1 MSSHMYARPKQTK
14 CKGNE
19 QMQVS
24 QLPSE
29 PLSYF
34 PMTIHTLFGAYKMQK
49 SNTKSVK
56 SDVRKVWSNWC
67 RTSTPLNLT
76 GKLPQWHKLT
86 QAQMNEVSP
95 PTPQHSKD
103 RDFPCLQHGT
113 HIHTHSQAHTQ
124 RKRSPLVGTHA
135 VGRVMADLTRP
146 RQTFI
151 HPYKYT
157 VERTRAHMHTHTEHG
172 QCNQCQLSLLS
183 KAAMGLQS
191 VIVTLPRHAHCLDF
205 HSHVNACKHTKS
217 KKTLPRYFMVICLVS
232 GFAFTV
238 FLWLRALR
246 TTQFYPLWH
255 VLHIYR
261 NSNCRIYFLKFWDE

>member
-1 MSSHMYARPKQTK
+1 
-14 CKGNE
+14 
-19 QMQVS
+19 
-24 QLPSE
+24 
-29 PLSYF
+29 
-34 PMTIHTLFGAYKMQK
+34 
-49 SNTKSVK
+49 
-56 SDVRKVWSNWC
+56 
-67 RTSTPLNLT
+67 
-76 GKLPQWHKLT
+76 
-86 QAQMNEVSP
+86 MNEVSP
-95 PTPQHSKD
+95 PTPQHSED

-157 VERTRAHMHTHTEHG
+157 VERTRTHTEHG

-191 VIVTLPRHAHCLDF
+191 VIVTLLWHTHTVWIST
-205 HSHVNACKHTKS
+205 HTCKHTKS

-238 FLWLRALR
+238 FFWLRALR

-255 VLHIYR
+255 VLIFIGIQTVEFI
-261 NSNCRIYFLKFWDE
+261 S

>member
-1 MSSHMYARPKQTK
+1 
-14 CKGNE
+14 
-19 QMQVS
+19 
-24 QLPSE
+24 
-29 PLSYF
+29 
-34 PMTIHTLFGAYKMQK
+34 
-49 SNTKSVK
+49 
-56 SDVRKVWSNWC
+56 
-67 RTSTPLNLT
+67 
-76 GKLPQWHKLT
+76 
-86 QAQMNEVSP
+86 MNEVSP
-95 PTPQHSKD
+95 PTPQHSED

-124 RKRSPLVGTHA
+124 RKKVTPGWHTRSRQSHGWFDKAATNVHTSIQVHSGTHA
-135 VGRVMADLTRP
+135 
-146 RQTFI
+146 
-151 HPYKYT
+151 
-157 VERTRAHMHTHTEHG
+157 HTHTEHG

-191 VIVTLPRHAHCLDF
+191 VIVTLPWHTHCLDF

-255 VLHIYR
+255 VLIFIGIQTVEFI
-261 NSNCRIYFLKFWDE
+261 S

>member
-1 MSSHMYARPKQTK
+1 
-14 CKGNE
+14 
-19 QMQVS
+19 
-24 QLPSE
+24 
-29 PLSYF
+29 
-34 PMTIHTLFGAYKMQK
+34 
-49 SNTKSVK
+49 
-56 SDVRKVWSNWC
+56 
-67 RTSTPLNLT
+67 
-76 GKLPQWHKLT
+76 
-86 QAQMNEVSP
+86 MNEVSP
-95 PTPQHSKD
+95 PTPQHSGD

-157 VERTRAHMHTHTEHG
+157 VERTRTHTEHG

-183 KAAMGLQS
+183 KAD
-191 VIVTLPRHAHCLDF
+191 THCLDS

-238 FLWLRALR
+238 FFWLRALR

-255 VLHIYR
+255 VLIFIGIQTVVFI
-261 NSNCRIYFLKFWDE
+261 S

>member
-1 MSSHMYARPKQTK
+1 
-14 CKGNE
+14 
-19 QMQVS
+19 
-24 QLPSE
+24 
-29 PLSYF
+29 
-34 PMTIHTLFGAYKMQK
+34 
-49 SNTKSVK
+49 
-56 SDVRKVWSNWC
+56 
-67 RTSTPLNLT
+67 
-76 GKLPQWHKLT
+76 
-86 QAQMNEVSP
+86 MNEVSP
-95 PTPQHSKD
+95 PTPQHSED

-113 HIHTHSQAHTQ
+113 HIHTHSQAYTQ

-146 RQTFI
+146 RTNVHTSIQVHSGT
-151 HPYKYT
+151 HA
-157 VERTRAHMHTHTEHG
+157 RTHTEHG

-191 VIVTLPRHAHCLDF
+191 VIVTLLWHTHCLDF

-238 FLWLRALR
+238 FFWLRALR

-255 VLHIYR
+255 VLIFIGIQTVVFI
-261 NSNCRIYFLKFWDE
+261 S

>member
-1 MSSHMYARPKQTK
+1 MSSHMYARPKERK
-14 CKGNE
+14 CKGNK

-67 RTSTPLNLT
+67 RTSTPLNLIGNSHNDTNSPKHRWTRCPLQLPSTVKT
-76 GKLPQWHKLT
+76 GT
-86 QAQMNEVSP
+86 
-95 PTPQHSKD
+95 
-103 RDFPCLQHGT
+103 FPACSTARIYT
-113 HIHTHSQAHTQ
+113 HIPKRTH
-124 RKRSPLVGTHA
+124 RGKRSPLVGTHA

-157 VERTRAHMHTHTEHG
+157 VERTRTHAHTHTEHG

-191 VIVTLPRHAHCLDF
+191 VIVTLPWHTHCLDF

-255 VLHIYR
+255 VLIFIGIQTVEFI
-261 NSNCRIYFLKFWDE
+261 S

>member
-1 MSSHMYARPKQTK
+1 
-14 CKGNE
+14 
-19 QMQVS
+19 
-24 QLPSE
+24 
-29 PLSYF
+29 
-34 PMTIHTLFGAYKMQK
+34 
-49 SNTKSVK
+49 
-56 SDVRKVWSNWC
+56 
-67 RTSTPLNLT
+67 
-76 GKLPQWHKLT
+76 
-86 QAQMNEVSP
+86 MNEVSP
-95 PTPQHSKD
+95 PTPQHSED

-157 VERTRAHMHTHTEHG
+157 VERTRTHTEHG

-191 VIVTLPRHAHCLDF
+191 VIVTLLWHTHCLDF
-205 HSHVNACKHTKS
+205 HSHVQTHKEQENTTTLFYGHLSCIWFCFHCLLLTRGPAHHTVLS
-217 KKTLPRYFMVICLVS
+217 
-232 GFAFTV
+232 TV
-238 FLWLRALR
+238 
-246 TTQFYPLWH
+246 TCPY
-255 VLHIYR
+255 IYR